1 MYLTGTDGS
10 AYNPYAYDPF
20 GNMLD
25 PTTGKRRRAPENKQ
39 RKAYTR
45 EGNLIQP
52 FTFTGYREEENGLY
66 YAQARSYDT
75 KAGRFTGEDRIRG
88 IITLPDTINHY
99 IYCLNNPTVYADYNG
114 LWPSWSDIKNGVTSA
129 VEKAENWC
137 DDHKQEIQTAIAVGT
152 VVVAV
157 AATVAT
163 CGAAAPSIAAAATTM
178 GCVVAGGCVAAG
190 TATGIDYAMHGGSF
204 VDGFNRGTTN
214 TALTTMAFLSNP
226 VGATIGFG
234 MQLGG
239 DVLSGH
245 MSSMESY
252 TAASWS
258 GAAGLQSGSAAIG
271 GTTYPV
277 VKNTLENYFGVSNHS
292 LSDTYAEAADA
303 YMQGSIFDI
312 TFGYHPYTREQQV
325 HDLCTEDAC
334 KQAKERGECGQG
346 EKYQG
351 KQYEGLRNP
360 DADFVN
366 AKGVSTLEK
375 HASKHGYISAEE
387 YLKDAR
393 RFLLDEPTQTVQ
405 SFVSEEGTYFRY
417 DTATNEFG
425 IINQYGGISTYFKPD
440 SGMDYWLEQIELYAP
455 K

>member
-1 MYLTGTDGS
+1 MAVTHI
-10 AYNPYAYDPF
+10 F
-20 GNMLD
+20 
-25 PTTGKRRRAPENKQ
+25 Q
-39 RKAYTR
+39 RMQLS
-45 EGNLIQP
+45 NLHC
-52 FTFTGYREEENGLY
+52 
-66 YAQARSYDT
+66 
-75 KAGRFTGEDRIRG
+75 
-88 IITLPDTINHY
+88 PDSVNHY
-99 IYCLNNPTVYADYNG
+99 IYCYNNPAVYVDYNG
-114 LWPSWSDIKNGVTSA
+114 LWHTWSDIKSCVTST

-292 LSDTYAEAADA
+292 LSDTYI
-303 YMQGSIFDI
+303 IFV
-312 TFGYHPYTREQQV
+312 T
-325 HDLCTEDAC
+325 L
-334 KQAKERGECGQG
+334 K
-346 EKYQG
+346 
-351 KQYEGLRNP
+351 
-360 DADFVN
+360 N
-366 AKGVSTLEK
+366 A
-375 HASKHGYISAEE
+375 I
-387 YLKDAR
+387 
-393 RFLLDEPTQTVQ
+393 
-405 SFVSEEGTYFRY
+405 
-417 DTATNEFG
+417 
-425 IINQYGGISTYFKPD
+425 
-440 SGMDYWLEQIELYAP
+440 
-455 K
+455 